1 MSWDPPGLW
10 ASLILSVSGGIV
22 AGVIVLAGEVVL
34 RRRYERVQREKAER
48 AICMFF
54 KDWEKMLNYFH
65 SLRLENSDE
74 EPDLSLMFF
83 YHRVS
88 LLEVQNLIA
97 RWSRYLAA
105 DQVEE
110 LDNVLHLQ
118 GMLTAA
124 QVNAGGFW
132 SKRAYDNF
140 FRRARDIDWLNF

>member
-34 RRRYERVQREKAER
+34 RGRYERVQREKAER

-54 KDWEKMLNYFH
+54 RGWEKGLNVLH
-65 SLRLENSDE
+65 SERLDDSDE
-74 EPDLSLMFF
+74 DFWLRTMFL

-105 DQVEE
+105 EQVEE

-118 GMLTAA
+118 GMITAA
-124 QVNAGGFW
+124 KVNAGGVW
-132 SKRAYDNF
+132 SKRMYDNF
-140 FRRARDIDWLNF
+140 FLQARKIDWLNF